1 MHWPAR
7 GDTNPIVTLQTGILV
22 SVAISLVSIV
32 RQSARSA
39 GVQIMG
45 RVPGTEEWLP
55 VEDEVNDDD
64 LLTSNEEIP
73 GALIV
78 RLKETL
84 HFANAGALKE
94 RLRRLER
101 YGTKKHHP
109 SDAPFREEA
118 QVVVFHVKDLQ
129 EVDAS
134 ALHILRETCQSYVS
148 RDVQV
153 FFAHASQEMQEKL
166 ELAEIVEVV
175 GKGESNTIESGA
187 TPVFGD

>member
-1 MHWPAR
+1 M
-7 GDTNPIVTLQTGILV
+7 
-22 SVAISLVSIV
+22 VSIV

-55 VEDEVNDDD
+55 VEDEANDDD

-109 SDAPFREEA
+109 SDAPFRDEA

-134 ALHILRETCQSYVS
+134 ALHILKETCQSYLS
-148 RDVQV
+148 RGVQV
-153 FFAHASQEMQEKL
+153 YFAHISNEMEKKL
-166 ELAEIVEVV
+166 ELAEIVELI
-175 GKGESNTIESGA
+175 GKGKNLQRLRSSIQNSG
-187 TPVFGD
+187 